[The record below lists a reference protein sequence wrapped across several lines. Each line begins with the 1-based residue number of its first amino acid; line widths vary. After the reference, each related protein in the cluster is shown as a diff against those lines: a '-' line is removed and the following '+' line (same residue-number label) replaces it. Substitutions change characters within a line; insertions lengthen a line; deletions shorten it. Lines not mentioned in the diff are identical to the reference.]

1 MLTSLPS
8 LEEIWT
14 WLDSV
19 NDPEIPVL
27 SVIDLGIVRQVKWI
41 EENGSSTLVVNVT
54 PTYSG
59 CPAVA
64 VIKNDI
70 QRELLQRGINRVRI
84 ETQLSPAW
92 TTDWMTERGRTRLL
106 EYGIAPPAPC
116 GPPRSRGFPA
126 RPGESATLQHST
138 TPARNTSRSD
148 AGGPSLRSPG
158 FEHSSSDEARAL
170 CCQPHEVGFASE
182 ARSTIGDSRSR
193 KHEDRSAQND
203 PIRCPRCGSSDTRVV
218 SQFGSTACKAFYI
231 CNSCLEP
238 FDYFKCH

>member
-1 MLTSLPS
+1 MVTAMLTSLPS

-27 SVIDLGIVRQVKWI
+27 SVIDLGIVREVKWI
-41 EENGSSTLVVNVT
+41 EENGSSILVVNVT

-70 QRELLQRGINRVRI
+70 QRELQQRGINRVRI
-84 ETQLSPAW
+84 GTQLSPAW
-92 TTDWMTERGRTRLL
+92 TTDWMTERGRNRLL
-106 EYGIAPPAPC
+106 EYGIAPPGPC
-116 GPPRSRGFPA
+116 GRLSRGFPA
-126 RPGESATLQHST
+126 HLVEGATLQHST
-138 TPARNTSRSD
+138 TPARN
-148 AGGPSLRSPG
+148 
-158 FEHSSSDEARAL
+158 
-170 CCQPHEVGFASE
+170 
-182 ARSTIGDSRSR
+182 
-193 KHEDRSAQND
+193 AQND
-203 PIRCPRCGSSDTRVV
+203 AICCPRCGSSDTRVV
-218 SQFGSTACKAFYI
+218 SQFGSTPCKAFYI